1 MHLDST
7 KKMVYFPT
15 NAEMDS
21 NTQAINFAL
30 SGNWKEAVKANLTI
44 LKGNSR
50 NIEALNRLGRSY
62 FQLGLKTKAAETYRK
77 VLRID
82 KFNTIATKNLELI
95 KTSKIVRGANN
106 SGHTPPPVFLEE
118 PGVTKTLSLIRPSEP
133 KILSRMHPGE
143 PVVIAPRQ
151 HCIAV
156 TTTGGQNLGRLP
168 DDLAARMQMF
178 IKEGSE
184 YQAWVRSVEPNNL
197 KIFIKETKRASRFK
211 DTPPFP
217 ATEKLVYAA
226 FTPPELVHT
235 EKPDV
240 SSTEDQDQPNI
251 LEPEELAEQP
261 ES

>member
-1 MHLDST
+1 MENL
-7 KKMVYFPT
+7 
-15 NAEMDS
+15 
-21 NTQAINFAL
+21 AISAAL
-30 SGNWKEAVKANLTI
+30 VGNWKEAVRLNLLI
-44 LKGNSR
+44 LKSKPKDV
-50 NIEALNRLGRSY
+50 EALNRLGRSY
-62 FQLGLKTKAAETYRK
+62 FQLGLKTKALETYNK

-82 KFNTIATKNLELI
+82 KFNTIAAKNLGLI
-95 KTSKIVRGANN
+95 KSSKIVHSKKTSYG
-106 SGHTPPPVFLEE
+106 GLPVFLEE
-118 PGVTKTLSLIRPSEP
+118 PGVTKTVSLIRPSEA
-133 KILSRMHPGE
+133 KVLSRMHPAD

-156 TTTGGQNLGRLP
+156 TTIDGRNLGRLP

-178 IKEGSE
+178 IKGGSV

-197 KIFIKETKRASRFK
+197 KIFIKETKRAFRFK

-226 FTPPELVHT
+226 FTPPELVHS

-240 SSTEDQDQPNI
+240 SATEEQDQPNI

>member
-1 MHLDST
+1 MENL
-7 KKMVYFPT
+7 
-15 NAEMDS
+15 
-21 NTQAINFAL
+21 AINAAL
-30 SGNWKEAVKANLTI
+30 AGNWKDAVRLNLLI
-44 LKGNSR
+44 LKSQPK

-62 FQLGLKTKAAETYRK
+62 FQLGLKTRAAETYQK
-77 VLRID
+77 VLKID
-82 KFNTIATKNLELI
+82 KFNTIAIKNLELI
-95 KTSKIVRGANN
+95 KTSKIIRGENN

-133 KILSRMHPGE
+133 KILSRMHPAD

-156 TTTGGQNLGRLP
+156 TTVDGQNLGRLP
-168 DDLAARMQMF
+168 DDLAARMQIF
-178 IKEGSE
+178 IKAGSE

-197 KIFIKETKRASRFK
+197 KIFVKETRRATQFK

-226 FTPPELVHT
+226 FTPPELVHS

-240 SSTEDQDQPNI
+240 TPTEDQDQPNI
-251 LEPEELAEQP
+251 LGPEELPEQL
-261 ES
+261 EG